1 MNTIEIERKCAIT
14 PADFARDH
22 LDGIGKPVIVTD
34 AMDQWRAMQEWSFSS
49 LGERFGGDLVPVSL
63 GLMSPVAKMTKL
75 SAFLGH
81 LEQPDGELPGF
92 WVNAGDGR
100 PLANGPAKEDRAAYY
115 LMGWFAFQKHP
126 ELLEEIQPPPY
137 FVADWELALSPQMRE
152 IFQWVSG
159 RETTSLYVG
168 AEGTLSPLHCDF
180 WNTHAYLA
188 QVRGRKRV
196 MLFPP
201 GDCDFLYGGRVDP
214 ALADPGEFP
223 LFANAT
229 AYTGTIGPGD
239 MLFMPSGWW
248 HWVLGLEN
256 SITVSHNFF
265 NQANFNEHLGGLMR
279 NLPRLVEGFQRHPQW
294 KDAL

>member
-1 MNTIEIERKCAIT
+1 M
-14 PADFARDH
+14 
-22 LDGIGKPVIVTD
+22 PVIVTD
-34 AMDQWRAMQEWSFSS
+34 AMDQWRAMREWSFTS
-49 LGERFGGDLVPVSL
+49 LSERFGGDLVPVSL
-63 GLMSPVAKMTKL
+63 GLTSPVAKMTRL
-75 SAFLGH
+75 SVFLRH
-81 LEQPDGELPGF
+81 LEQPNSELPGF

-100 PLANGPAKEDRAAYY
+100 PLANDPATAGRGAYY
-115 LMGWFAFQKHP
+115 LTGWYAFQKHP

-137 FVADWELALSPQMRE
+137 FLADWELALSPPIRE
-152 IFQWVSG
+152 ILQWVSG

-168 AEGTLSPLHCDF
+168 APGTLSPLHRDF

-188 QVRGRKRV
+188 QVRGRKQV

-201 GDCDFLYGGRVDP
+201 GDAGFLYDGRVDP
-214 ALADPGEFP
+214 ALPDLAEFP

-239 MLFMPSGWW
+239 ILFMPSGWW
-248 HWVLGLEN
+248 HWVRGLDS

-265 NQANFNEHLGGLMR
+265 NQTNINDHLGGLMR
-279 NLPRLVEGFQRHPQW
+279 NLPRLLEGFERHPHW